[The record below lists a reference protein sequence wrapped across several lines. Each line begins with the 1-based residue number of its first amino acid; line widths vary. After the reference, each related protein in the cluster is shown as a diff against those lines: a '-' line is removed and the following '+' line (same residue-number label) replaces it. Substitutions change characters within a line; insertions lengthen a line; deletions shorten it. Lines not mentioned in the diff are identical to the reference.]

1 MGFSNTIFYKICFN
15 NWALEVTEKKSA
27 VSFLTSAKWLDV
39 LVFSDEDENSR
50 PWAANNIST
59 DLTLVGQKEQLTDR
73 LGTSASSSGKRWCLS
88 FQNKGMGREG
98 RVHVLYLRP

>member
-59 DLTLVGQKEQLTDR
+59 DLTLVGQKDQLTDR
-73 LGTSASSSGKRWCLS
+73 LGTSASSSASPGVYLS
-88 FQNKGMGREG
+88 RTKEWVGRG
-98 RVHVLYLRP
+98 GYMYFT